1 MHDPVLHRPNQ
12 GQSYPL
18 HSIITIQWDSC
29 FESWSYR
36 FVLVRMLSLYNF
48 LLFWLKHEAIN
59 TWTRKERCSDNY
71 ILVPDQTFDTVNS
84 CFVPSS
90 SDIHSLDLVLCNL
103 LIAERQKLVPSGE
116 SLSRIFRILVDFI
129 IIPVWKIRD
138 NEGNVQRG
146 VWNDRLPWKA

>member
-29 FESWSYR
+29 FKSWSYL

-48 LLFWLKHEAIN
+48 LLFWLKHEAN
-59 TWTRKERCSDNY
+59 KTWTRKERCSDNY

-103 LIAERQKLVPSGE
+103 LRTAEAHSKWRKPEQNINQKLVD
-116 SLSRIFRILVDFI
+116 LI
-129 IIPVWKIRD
+129 IIQVWKLRD